1 MTVAQT
7 AAPDETAPRVDPRE
21 ARRHA
26 EVRRA
31 ALQRLMSRALLYL
44 MVVSAC
50 GLVVF
55 PFYWMFLTSI
65 QPLEALFRFPP
76 LLTPTHPTF
85 ESYTAIFTDRPL
97 ARWMWN
103 SFMVSGV
110 TTLLALAL
118 GSIAGYSLARFRYP
132 GKRATELLIL
142 STQMIPGV
150 LLIIPIYVV
159 FLKLG
164 LLDTLSGLVVAY
176 TTFSLPF
183 CVWMLRSYFLG
194 IPVELE
200 ESARVDGCTR
210 LGALFRV
217 TLPLSLPAL
226 VATSMFAFVLAW
238 DELIFAVAL
247 TNSQS
252 VRVVSAGLAGFN
264 SGYTIPTADLM
275 AASAVSTLP
284 VLILFLF
291 TQRYLLSGL
300 TAGAVKG

>member
-1 MTVAQT
+1 MTAMTDTKRPHGARPSEASSASQNAT
-7 AAPDETAPRVDPRE
+7 
-21 ARRHA
+21 ARRR
-26 EVRRA
+26 E
-31 ALQRLMSRALLYL
+31 LQRRISGCLFYL
-44 MVVSAC
+44 MVLSAC

-55 PFYWMFLTSI
+55 PFFWMFLTSI

-76 LLTPTHPTF
+76 FLTPANPTF
-85 ESYTAIFTDRPL
+85 ESYVAIFQERPL

-103 SFMVSGV
+103 SFVVSGT
-110 TTLLALAL
+110 TTLLALLL
-118 GSIAGYSLARFRYP
+118 GSIGGYSLARFRYR
-132 GKRATELLIL
+132 GKRAVEILIL

-183 CVWMLRSYFLG
+183 CVWMLRSYFMG

-200 ESARVDGCTR
+200 ESALVDGCTR
-210 LGALFRV
+210 LGALWRI

-284 VLILFLF
+284 VFLLFLF

>member
-1 MTVAQT
+1 MSTGAQKIGS
-7 AAPDETAPRVDPRE
+7 PRSAVPLW
-21 ARRHA
+21 
-26 EVRRA
+26 
-31 ALQRLMSRALLYL
+31 LQRRISGMLFYL
-44 MVVSAC
+44 MVLAAC

-65 QPLEALFRFPP
+65 QPMEALFRFPP
-76 LLTPTHPTF
+76 YLVPVHPTF
-85 ESYTAIFTDRPL
+85 ESYVSIFRDRPL

-103 SFMVSGV
+103 SFVVSG
-110 TTLLALAL
+110 TTTVLAL
-118 GSIAGYSLARFRYP
+118 GLGSIGAYSLARFRYR
-132 GKRATELLIL
+132 GKRAIEIVIL
-142 STQMIPGV
+142 STQMNPGV

-159 FLKLG
+159 FMRLG

-183 CVWMLRSYFLG
+183 CVWMLRSYFMG

-200 ESARVDGCTR
+200 ESALVDGCTR
-210 LGALFRV
+210 LGALWRI

-264 SGYTIPTADLM
+264 TGYTIPTADLM

-284 VLILFLF
+284 VLLLFLF

>member
-1 MTVAQT
+1 VTMPT
-7 AAPDETAPRVDPRE
+7 ANVMRMGRQSDQPLARQE
-21 ARRHA
+21 AMRRN
-26 EVRRA
+26 A
-31 ALQRLMSRALLYL
+31 AIQKWISRSLLYL
-44 MVVSAC
+44 IVLSAC

-55 PFYWMFLTSI
+55 PFYWMFVTSI

-76 LLTPTHPTF
+76 FLTPVHPTF
-85 ESYTAIFTDRPL
+85 ESYVAIFKERPL

-103 SFMVSGV
+103 SFVVSSA
-110 TTLLALAL
+110 TTLLALTL
-118 GSIAGYSLARFRYP
+118 GSVGGYNLARFRYQ
-132 GKRATELLIL
+132 GKRAVEMLIL
-142 STQMIPGV
+142 STQMMPGV

-183 CVWMLRSYFLG
+183 CVWMLRSYFMG
-194 IPVELE
+194 IPAELE
-200 ESARVDGCTR
+200 ESALVDGCTR
-210 LGALFRV
+210 LGALWRI
-217 TLPLSLPAL
+217 TLPLSLPAM

-264 SGYTIPTADLM
+264 TGYTIPTADLM

-284 VLILFLF
+284 VLLLFLF

>member
-1 MTVAQT
+1 MT
-7 AAPDETAPRVDPRE
+7 TAPTTSPQQALSRLDPG
-21 ARRHA
+21 AAGQHA
-26 EVRRA
+26 TARRA
-31 ALQRLMSRALLYL
+31 AFQARVSRALFYL

-50 GLVVF
+50 GLTLF

-76 LLTPTHPTF
+76 FLTPVHPTF
-85 ESYTAIFTDRPL
+85 ESYIAIFKDRPL

-103 SFMVSGV
+103 SFIVSGV
-110 TTLLALAL
+110 TTLFALLL
-118 GSIAGYSLARFRYP
+118 GSIGGYGLARFRYP
-132 GKRATELLIL
+132 GKRAIELLIL

-159 FLKLG
+159 FLTLG

-194 IPVELE
+194 IPVEQE
-200 ESARVDGCTR
+200 ESALVDGCTR
-210 LGALFRV
+210 LGALFRI

-275 AASAVSTLP
+275 AASAVSTVP
-284 VLILFLF
+284 VLLLFLF

>member
-1 MTVAQT
+1 MPT
-7 AAPDETAPRVDPRE
+7 ANVMRVGRQSDQPLARQE
-21 ARRHA
+21 AMRRN
-26 EVRRA
+26 A
-31 ALQRLMSRALLYL
+31 AIQKWISRSLLYL
-44 MVVSAC
+44 IVLSAC

-65 QPLEALFRFPP
+65 QPMEALFRFPP
-76 LLTPTHPTF
+76 YLTPFHPTF
-85 ESYTAIFTDRPL
+85 ESYVAIFKERPL

-103 SFMVSGV
+103 SFVVSSA

-118 GSIAGYSLARFRYP
+118 GSIGGYNLARFRYK
-132 GKRATELLIL
+132 GKRAVEMLIL
-142 STQMIPGV
+142 STQMMPGV

-183 CVWMLRSYFLG
+183 CVWMLRSYFMG

-200 ESARVDGCTR
+200 ESALVDGCTR
-210 LGALFRV
+210 LGALWRI

-264 SGYTIPTADLM
+264 TGYTIPTADLM

-284 VLILFLF
+284 VLLLFLF

>member
-1 MTVAQT
+1 M
-7 AAPDETAPRVDPRE
+7 AAMSDTAPPRGDRPTE
-21 ARRHA
+21 VSAARQAAMARR
-26 EVRRA
+26 RD
-31 ALQRLMSRALLYL
+31 LQRRISGCLFYL
-44 MVVSAC
+44 MVLSAC

-76 LLTPTHPTF
+76 FLTPANPTF
-85 ESYTAIFTDRPL
+85 ESYVAIFQERPL

-103 SFMVSGV
+103 SFVVSGT
-110 TTLLALAL
+110 TTLLALL
-118 GSIAGYSLARFRYP
+118 FGSIGGYSLARFRYR
-132 GKRATELLIL
+132 GKRAVEILIL

-183 CVWMLRSYFLG
+183 CVWMLRSYFMG

-200 ESARVDGCTR
+200 ESALVDGCTR
-210 LGALFRV
+210 LGALWRI

-284 VLILFLF
+284 VFLLFLF

>member
-1 MTVAQT
+1 MTAMTDTTRPHGARPSEASSASQT
-7 AAPDETAPRVDPRE
+7 AM
-21 ARRHA
+21 ARRR
-26 EVRRA
+26 E
-31 ALQRLMSRALLYL
+31 LQRRICGCLFYL
-44 MVVSAC
+44 MVLSAC

-76 LLTPTHPTF
+76 FLTPANPTF
-85 ESYTAIFTDRPL
+85 ESYVAIFQERPL

-103 SFMVSGV
+103 SFVVSGT
-110 TTLLALAL
+110 TTLLALL
-118 GSIAGYSLARFRYP
+118 FGSIGGYSLARFRYR
-132 GKRATELLIL
+132 GKRAVEILIL

-183 CVWMLRSYFLG
+183 CVWMLRSYFMG

-200 ESARVDGCTR
+200 ESALVDGCTR
-210 LGALFRV
+210 LGALWRI

-284 VLILFLF
+284 VFLLFLF

>member
-1 MTVAQT
+1 MS
-7 AAPDETAPRVDPRE
+7 DTAPPRGDRPAE
-21 ARRHA
+21 ASAARQNGMAQRR
-26 EVRRA
+26 
-31 ALQRLMSRALLYL
+31 ALQRRITGCLFYL
-44 MVVSAC
+44 MVLSAC

-76 LLTPTHPTF
+76 FLTPANPTF
-85 ESYTAIFTDRPL
+85 ESYVAIFKERPL

-103 SFMVSGV
+103 SFVVSGT
-110 TTLLALAL
+110 TTLLALLL
-118 GSIAGYSLARFRYP
+118 GSIGGYSLARFRYR
-132 GKRATELLIL
+132 GKRAAELLIL

-150 LLIIPIYVV
+150 LLIIPIYVI

-164 LLDTLSGLVVAY
+164 LLDTLSGLMVAY

-183 CVWMLRSYFLG
+183 CVWMLRSYFMG

-200 ESARVDGCTR
+200 ESALVDGCTR
-210 LGALFRV
+210 LGALWRI

-275 AASAVSTLP
+275 AASTVSTLP
-284 VLILFLF
+284 VFLLFLF

>member
-1 MTVAQT
+1 MFGAANGFRLESQT
-7 AAPDETAPRVDPRE
+7 AQ
-21 ARRHA
+21 
-26 EVRRA
+26 RRA
-31 ALQRLMSRALLYL
+31 RDEAMARDRSLQRWISRSLLYL
-44 MVVSAC
+44 IVLSAC

-55 PFYWMFLTSI
+55 PFYWMFVTSV
-65 QPLEALFRFPP
+65 QPMEALFRFPP
-76 LLTPTHPTF
+76 YLTPFHPTF
-85 ESYTAIFTDRPL
+85 ESYVSIFKERPL

-103 SFMVSGV
+103 SFAVSSA
-110 TTLLALAL
+110 TTFLALIL
-118 GSIAGYSLARFRYP
+118 GSIGGYNLARFRYK
-132 GKRATELLIL
+132 GKRAVELLIL
-142 STQMIPGV
+142 STQMMPGV

-183 CVWMLRSYFLG
+183 CVWMLRSYFMG

-200 ESARVDGCTR
+200 ESALVDGCTR
-210 LGALFRV
+210 LGALFRI

-247 TNSQS
+247 TNSQN

-264 SGYTIPTADLM
+264 TGYTIPTADLM